1 MKDPRIVLDN
11 VRAKIP
17 ADAKLIVAY
26 IDANG
31 VVRLS
36 QANCTQDEVVQLGT
50 TISSA
55 GLRVA

>member
-1 MKDPRIVLDN
+1 MKDTRTVLDN

-17 ADAKLIVAY
+17 AGAKLIVAY
-26 IDANG
+26 IDVNG

-36 QANCTQDEVVQLGT
+36 QANCTQDEVVQLGS

-55 GLRVA
+55 GIRVA